1 MVSFKKILVPVD
13 FGKEPVE
20 AGARGRHRTGQAV
33 RRRAHARPHAGHS
46 CVLGDGVM
54 EFSVIIHGDAIESA
68 ATEQLDALVAEV
80 KRQLPD
86 VKGMLARGVAW
97 REVLSAVEQ
106 TKPDLVVMG
115 THGRRG
121 ARSRAIL
128 GSVAEK
134 IVRMSPVPVLTVRS
148 KTADESPRMN
158 PRNDPLPGDHH
169 GYEAPRAPRHPDRA
183 DGARFARRRG
193 AVPRSAPRERDE
205 GGGRAPACASRLR
218 RDGSR
223 ARARDCA
230 SRRPRVPREGDRAQ
244 VHRRRGSRRRT
255 RGGSAPHRVR
265 GRGKRTATRPG
276 A

>member
-13 FGKEPVE
+13 FGESSKQALEVAIGLAKQFGAELTLVHTWEIPVYGY
-20 AGARGRHRTGQAV
+20 GA
-33 RRRAHARPHAGHS
+33 
-46 CVLGDGVM
+46 M
-54 EFSVIIHGDAIESA
+54 EFSAMDMLTPIQSA

-121 ARSRAIL
+121 VGRAIL

-148 KTADESPRMN
+148 KTAD
-158 PRNDPLPGDHH
+158 
-169 GYEAPRAPRHPDRA
+169 
-183 DGARFARRRG
+183 
-193 AVPRSAPRERDE
+193 
-205 GGGRAPACASRLR
+205 
-218 RDGSR
+218 
-223 ARARDCA
+223 
-230 SRRPRVPREGDRAQ
+230 
-244 VHRRRGSRRRT
+244 
-255 RGGSAPHRVR
+255 
-265 GRGKRTATRPG
+265 
-276 A
+276 